1 MTRHKGV
8 VVYDVKKTFNFRED
22 QQEKMWRLSEKLKM
36 SESELARL
44 ALDNLYEKEFGNGK

>member
-1 MTRHKGV
+1 MIGHKGV
-8 VVYDVKKTFNFRED
+8 IVYGVKKTFNFRDD
-22 QQEKMWRLSEKLKM
+22 QQEMMWRLSEKLGM

>member
-8 VVYDVKKTFNFRED
+8 IVYGVKKTFNFRDD
-22 QQEKMWRLSEKLKM
+22 QQEKMWRLSEKLGM

-44 ALDNLYEKEFGNGK
+44 AMDNLYEKEFGNGE

>member
-1 MTRHKGV
+1 MIRHKGV
-8 VVYDVKKTFNFRED
+8 IVYGVKKTFNFRDD
-22 QQEKMWRLSEKLKM
+22 QQEMMWRLSEKLGM

>member
-8 VVYDVKKTFNFRED
+8 VIYSIKKTFSFKED
-22 QQEKMWRLSEKLKM
+22 QQEKMWRLSEKLGM

-44 ALDNLYEKEFGNGK
+44 AFDNLYEKEFGDGK

>member
-8 VVYDVKKTFNFRED
+8 IVYGVKKTFNFRED
-22 QQEKMWRLSEKLKM
+22 QQEKMWRLSEKLEM

-44 ALDNLYEKEFGNGK
+44 AMDNLYEKEFGNGK